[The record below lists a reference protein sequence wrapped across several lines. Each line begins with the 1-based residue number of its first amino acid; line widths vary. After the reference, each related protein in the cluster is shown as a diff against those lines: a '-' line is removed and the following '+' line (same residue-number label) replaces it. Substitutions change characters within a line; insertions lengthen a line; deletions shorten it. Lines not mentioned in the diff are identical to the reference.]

1 MDELKERVIRRV
13 GELRDEAVEFLA
25 DLVKTESANPPG
37 DMRAIADVISNKART
52 FTQNCEIVADDE
64 TVPNIFV
71 TLNPGARPQL
81 LYNGHMD
88 TVPIGD
94 KGNWKFDPFGAVIEG
109 NQMYG
114 RGVADMKGGMG
125 AMLMAAKVLAV
136 EKVPLM
142 GSLVVNCVGDEEIGG
157 ARGAGYLMENDH
169 YSPDMVVVGEITN
182 NNGIAIGEK
191 GVAIFSLSTRG
202 RTAHASTPWAG
213 ISAIEKMIKILH
225 RFQERLNDAFKT
237 RDSGILPPASINI
250 GTIQGGV
257 SFNVVADSCDVVIDR
272 RTLPGETLESVTQE
286 MQDIIDEVKRED
298 PDVDATLQLMGSGNP
313 FETSP
318 DEQICQIAKKTL
330 DELGM
335 NSDFVGYEQV
345 SDGRFFADK
354 GIPTILIGPG
364 IAQQAHTPNE
374 HLELDQYVDA
384 IKIYALLAIN
394 AIGQQG

>member
-1 MDELKERVIRRV
+1 MDDIKERVIRRME
-13 GELRDEAVEFLA
+13 ELRDESIEFLA
-25 DLVKTESANPPG
+25 DLVRTESVNPPG
-37 DMRAIADVISNKART
+37 DMRAIADVITTKAKT
-52 FTQNCEIVADDE
+52 FTPNCDIVADDE
-64 TVPNIFV
+64 TVPNIFI

-88 TVPIGD
+88 TVPVGD
-94 KGNWKFDPFGAVIEG
+94 KSNWKFDPFGGIIDG
-109 NQMYG
+109 NLMYG
-114 RGVADMKGGMG
+114 RGVADMKGGLG
-125 AMLMAAKVLAV
+125 AMIMAAKVLAIDN
-136 EKVPLM
+136 VPLR

-157 ARGAGYLMENDH
+157 ARGAGYLMDNGH

-191 GVAIFSLSTRG
+191 GVAIFSLSTKG

-213 ISAIEKMIKILH
+213 VSAIEKMIEILH
-225 RFQERLNDAFKT
+225 PLQELLNEAFKT
-237 RDSGILPPASINI
+237 RDSGLLPPASMNI

-257 SFNVVADSCDVVIDR
+257 SFNVVADSCDVIIDR
-272 RTLPGETLESVTQE
+272 RILPGETLESVTQE
-286 MQDIIDEVKRED
+286 IQDIIDEVKGED
-298 PDVDATLQLMGSGNP
+298 PDIDATLQLMGSGNP

-318 DEQICQIAKKTL
+318 DEQVCQIAKRTL

-364 IAQQAHTPNE
+364 TAKQAHTPDE
-374 HLELDQYVDA
+374 HLELDQYLDA

-394 AIGQQG
+394 AIG